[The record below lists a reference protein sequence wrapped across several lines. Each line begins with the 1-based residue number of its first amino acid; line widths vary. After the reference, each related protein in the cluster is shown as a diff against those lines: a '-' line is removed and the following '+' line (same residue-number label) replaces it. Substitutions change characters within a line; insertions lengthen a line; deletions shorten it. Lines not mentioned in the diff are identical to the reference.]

1 MDDVTASGRIPTT
14 SIGSSAPERQSGM
27 EPCAC
32 NVQALD
38 LIHPVLFIFDY

>member
-14 SIGSSAPERQSGM
+14 SIGGSVPELQSGI

-32 NVQALD
+32 HAQALD
-38 LIHPVLFIFDY
+38 LIHPVLCIFDY